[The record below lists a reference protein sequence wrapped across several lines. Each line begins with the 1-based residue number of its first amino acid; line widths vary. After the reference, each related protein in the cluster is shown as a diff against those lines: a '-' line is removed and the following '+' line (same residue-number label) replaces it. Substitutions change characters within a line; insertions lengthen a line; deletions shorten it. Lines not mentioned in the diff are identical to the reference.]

1 MHRCLQIAEVLDN
14 IFSLLPHPSDPTLAR
29 LARTCRAFSDPALD
43 ILWWRQETLTNLS
56 RCLLAATDSNTAVRI
71 FPLILW
77 TVADWKRTFK
87 YRRRVRDFCLVTA
100 LNLGERFATEAF
112 LQAVQKALP
121 LAELPFPN
129 LRHLDWIA
137 SGYGS
142 VDEWFCYLRLLS
154 SPALVSLTLR
164 QYDLKTA
171 SDVERIFT
179 IETVP
184 WGLLRRLSIS
194 TMEAN
199 VDPMLPFA
207 FSAISARL
215 EHIET
220 LHLPLVDAAGL
231 GHLSFL
237 PNLRSLTLDSVPTGT
252 LLSGVDFSGG
262 NRFPALKELVFEDAN
277 PDTAAEFLS
286 TKDTTWEIESLTLEA
301 SESEPRERVASLY
314 TTIAAHC
321 SRSHLRALC
330 LSSQDTLPDPPAST
344 LSAHALTLAATQ
356 TLFCFPNL
364 TTVVLLHGAGFLLQD
379 DDVPKL
385 ASAWPNIVNLH
396 LGTASASQVRPT
408 ATLKSWTT
416 LLERCP
422 LLRRL
427 TFAVD
432 ATQVPVLPARVR
444 PAELRNLIYLDVGFS
459 PIDDAEE
466 VARFLSAS
474 FSGSSKLAERISTL
488 SEWRWDGEDD
498 AHRDEEDEERDYFER
513 WQQVNDLIATYGAI
527 REEERQ
533 WAASGQL

>member
-1 MHRCLQIAEVLDN
+1 MPPRRDRLKRRGSYLPVYLSNDDEALQCE
-14 IFSLLPHPSDPTLAR
+14 SS
-29 LARTCRAFSDPALD
+29 RAL
-43 ILWWRQETLTNLS
+43 Q
-56 RCLLAATDSNTAVRI
+56 
-71 FPLILW
+71 W

-87 YRRRVRDFCLVTA
+87 YRRRVRDFCLVTT
-100 LNLGERFATEAF
+100 LNLGERVATEAF

-121 LAELPFPN
+121 LAEVPFPN

-137 SGYGS
+137 SGYRS

-154 SPALVSLTLR
+154 SPALVSLILR

-194 TMEAN
+194 AVEAN

-220 LHLPLVDAAGL
+220 LNLPLVDAAGL
-231 GHLSFL
+231 GHLSLL
-237 PNLRSLTLDSVPTGT
+237 PKLRSLTLDIVPTGP

-262 NRFPALKELVFEDAN
+262 NRFPALKELVLEDAN

-286 TKDTTWEIESLTLEA
+286 TKDAPWEIESLTLEA

-321 SRSHLRALC
+321 SHSHLRALC
-330 LSSQDTLPDPPAST
+330 LSSQATLPDPPAST

-364 TTVVLLHGAGFLLQD
+364 TTVVLLHGAGFILQD

-385 ASAWPNIVNLH
+385 ASAWPNIVSLH
-396 LGTASASQVRPT
+396 LGTASTSQVWPT

-432 ATQVPVLPARVR
+432 ATQVPVLPVRVR
-444 PAELRNLIYLDVGFS
+444 PAQLRSLVYLDVGFS
-459 PIDDAEE
+459 PIDDVEE

-474 FSGSSKLAERISTL
+474 FSGSFKLAEKISTL
-488 SEWRWDGEDD
+488 NEWRWEGQDD
-498 AHRDEEDEERDYFER
+498 ADPDEEDEERHYFER
-513 WQQVNDLIATYGAI
+513 WQQVNDLIATYSAI